1 MKNALIIITIVSEIY
16 AVCVGDLNQNNVID
30 TLDIISLVN
39 NIINN
44 QIEDEISDMNYD
56 NTTNILDVLMLV
68 DIIIDEHNQCDIIW
82 GETASFLP
90 EYYFTADI
98 DTNQINQII

>member
-44 QIEDEISDMNYD
+44 QIDRKLYKSYKQTYIKETGTPEKPVW
-56 NTTNILDVLMLV
+56 DVF
-68 DIIIDEHNQCDIIW
+68 CDYL
-82 GETASFLP
+82 ETVNA
-90 EYYFTADI
+90 
-98 DTNQINQII
+98 